1 MEGFAFSIGSS
12 NEAEESFL
20 GNVEDNGI
28 FAVQQDA
35 PSEQVKDSLS
45 SIAAAQDKEAAPAS
59 SDSFQVQMPD

>member
-28 FAVQQDA
+28 FALQQDA
-35 PSEQVKDSLS
+35 PSEQAKDNLS
-45 SIAAAQDKEAAPAS
+45 SNAAQEKEAAPAS

>member
-28 FAVQQDA
+28 FALQQDA
-35 PSEQVKDSLS
+35 PSEQAKDSLS
-45 SIAAAQDKEAAPAS
+45 SIAAQDKEAAPAS